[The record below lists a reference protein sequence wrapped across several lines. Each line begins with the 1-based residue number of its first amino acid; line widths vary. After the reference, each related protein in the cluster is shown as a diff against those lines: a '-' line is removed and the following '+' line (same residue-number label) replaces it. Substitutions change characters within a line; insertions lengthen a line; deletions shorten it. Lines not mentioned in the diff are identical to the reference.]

1 LKIAW
6 LSYLDA
12 HAFDGGGELQQRAVI
27 DAGRARG
34 HAIVQAAFLRGR
46 AQRALR
52 RTQLHRQVRV
62 EWDADAFV
70 VADIRNAPALRE
82 RFPPAVVKRALGTGR
97 AFVLQTA
104 WVDVCPF
111 DVPCEGDPTRC
122 VAGCDRAWA
131 RELYEQARGAIFLS
145 PLHRRT
151 VAGVMGGPLPEVQIL
166 MRPMVDVDRFHP
178 RAEPRDIDVLY
189 VGRINEAKGYSALVE
204 RFGADRLT
212 FVGRNLLGRPIEG
225 TYLGFI
231 SREELP
237 AVYNRARTFAHLPA
251 WVEPM
256 GLGVSEAALCGCEIV
271 TNDRVGVTTYPD
283 EDWRDPSV
291 VRGNPD
297 RFWDE
302 FEAACA

>member
-12 HAFDGGGELQQRAVI
+12 HAFSGGGELHQRAMI

-34 HAIVQAAFLRGR
+34 HTIIQAPFLRGR

-52 RTQLHRQVRV
+52 RTQLHRGLKV

-70 VADIRNAPALRE
+70 LADIRNAPALRE
-82 RFPPAVVKRALGTGR
+82 RFPEEVVRRALRTGR

-122 VAGCDRAWA
+122 VPGCDRAWA
-131 RELYEQARGAIFLS
+131 RELYSHACGAIFVS

-151 VAGVMGGPLPEVQIL
+151 VASVVGMSLPDAQIF
-166 MRPMVDVDRFHP
+166 MRPTVDVDRFYP
-178 RAEPRDIDVLY
+178 RNELRDIDVLY
-189 VGRINEAKGYSALVE
+189 VGTINEAKGYSSLME
-204 RFGADRLT
+204 KFGADRLT
-212 FVGRNLLGRPIEG
+212 FVGRNLLGKPIEG
-225 TYLGFI
+225 RYLGFVP
-231 SREELP
+231 RDELP
-237 AVYNRARTFAHLPA
+237 TVYNRARTFAHFPS

-256 GLGVSEAALCGCEIV
+256 GLGVAEAALCGCEIV
-271 TNDRVGVTTYPD
+271 TNERVGITTYPD
-283 EDWRDPSV
+283 EDWRDPRV

-302 FEAACA
+302 LEAARQ

>member
-12 HAFDGGGELQQRAVI
+12 HAFDGGGELHQRAII

-34 HAIVQAAFLRGR
+34 HTIVQAPFLRGR
-46 AQRALR
+46 VQRALR
-52 RTQLHRQVRV
+52 RTQLHRLVKV

-82 RFPPAVVKRALGTGR
+82 RFPEAVVRRALGTGR

-131 RELYEQARGAIFLS
+131 RELYAQARGAIFVS

-151 VAGVMGGPLPEVQIL
+151 IAGVLDVPLPDAQIL
-166 MRPMVDVDRFHP
+166 MRPTVDVDRFYP
-178 RAEPRDIDVLY
+178 RGEPRDIDVLY
-189 VGRINEAKGYSALVE
+189 VGTINEVKGYSALIE
-204 RFGADRLT
+204 QFGAERLT
-212 FVGRNLLGRPIEG
+212 FVGRNLLGGPVGG
-225 TYLGFI
+225 TYLGFVP
-231 SREELP
+231 RDELP

-256 GLGVSEAALCGCEIV
+256 GLGVAEAALCGCEIV

-283 EDWRDPSV
+283 EDWRDPGV

-302 FEAACA
+302 LEAACG

>member
-12 HAFDGGGELQQRAVI
+12 HAFDGGGELHQRAII

-34 HAIVQAAFLRGR
+34 HSIVQSPFLRGR

-52 RTQLHRQVRV
+52 RTQLYRRIKV
-62 EWDADAFV
+62 EWGADAFV
-70 VADIRNAPALRE
+70 LADIRNAPALRE
-82 RFPPAVVKRALGTGR
+82 RFPEDLVRRALSTGR

-111 DVPCEGDPTRC
+111 DVPCEGDPSRC

-131 RELYEQARGAIFLS
+131 RELYSQARGAIFVS
-145 PLHRRT
+145 PLHCRT
-151 VAGVMGGPLPEVQIL
+151 IAALLDGRLPNVQIL
-166 MRPMVDVDRFHP
+166 MRPTVDVDRFYP
-178 RAEPRDIDVLY
+178 RAEARDIDVLY
-189 VGRINEAKGYSALVE
+189 VGTISEAKGYSALLE
-204 RFGADRLT
+204 RFGANRLT
-212 FVGRNLLGRPIEG
+212 FVGKNLVGGSIEG
-225 TYLGFI
+225 RYLGFVP
-231 SREELP
+231 RDELP
-237 AVYNRARTFAHLPA
+237 VLYNRARTFAHLPA

-271 TNDRVGVTTYPD
+271 TNERVGVTTYPD
-283 EDWRDPSV
+283 EDWRNPDV
-291 VRGNPD
+291 VHRNPD

-302 FEAACA
+302 FEAACE